1 MNDYSIILPHNN
13 LKNLHEI
20 FQKNLHEI
28 FQKKFLLDE
37 NIVFNSNFTL
47 KKDSFKNFG
56 SK

>member
-13 LKNLHEI
+13 L
-20 FQKNLHEI
+20 KNLHEI